1 MLFPAHASA
10 GSHGALLAP
19 AAHPGALCAPCS
31 MRLCSLRG
39 GAAPLA
45 AVLGLERGG
54 EGGGAARQRR
64 QSLATDAHADAGQG
78 GGGAATP
85 AKRPWGLLALLL
97 SVYVHNQWSRNAL
110 QYSVNFAVAPS
121 ADAAREFVN
130 IAMDISKAEYA
141 VLASYAF
148 ILLYTVFSLL
158 SGRVADTT
166 SRPKTLAVASAAW
179 SLAVLASCDIFVYMH

>member
-10 GSHGALLAP
+10 GLHGALLAP

-45 AVLGLERGG
+45 AVLGLEHGG